1 MTTTPTQTRQSVL
14 KLTTLTAACER
25 FGFYVILCMIVLYT
39 KAEFSFS
46 DSDAFELFAVIMA
59 LSYMLPMVGGYFA
72 NNLFGVRRSLVLG
85 LAVEGLGLFLLAIPV
100 HFLFPFALAMVV
112 IGAGLFKSAPIDLL
126 EGSYK
131 ENDQRVDSGFALYY
145 MGFNLGGFVSAVLT
159 GIAERYFGWHMAF
172 LVGGVSVFIGLL
184 IYFFLRNS
192 VTKLDSPIGKIK
204 LSPKI
209 WIVGISIILLAS
221 FCCSFLLSHVAVNNI
236 LFTLMGIFLIGY
248 YVYEMQKATHY
259 DRMKIAA
266 CLLLILIEV
275 VYFVLYFQAY
285 TSVELFIDRVVNR
298 DFMGVVVPT
307 EAYMGLN
314 PILLIIL
321 GPMLAF
327 FYRKISVKYGKDLS
341 IMMKFALG
349 LLVISVSFL
358 TLVLGILVTES
369 NTLVSSLWVII
380 AFCFYTLGEMLVT
393 AIGIVV
399 VKDLVPEK
407 MYGIAV
413 GTWFFGCALAALLSG
428 WLASFAGVA
437 DTMNDVHAI
446 LIVYQSAFTKIGL
459 AGLAVTAIV
468 FLVGS
473 YIKKMSEGNLARN

>member
-1 MTTTPTQTRQSVL
+1 MTIPIRTQPSAL

-25 FGFYVILCMIVLYT
+25 FGFYVILCMIVLYA

-46 DSDAFELFAVIMA
+46 DSKAFELFAVVIA
-59 LSYMLPMVGGYFA
+59 LSYVLPMVGSYFA
-72 NNLFGVRRSLVLG
+72 DNLFGIRRSLILG
-85 LAVEGLGLFLLAIPV
+85 LIVEGFGLLLLAVPA
-100 HFLFPFALAMVV
+100 HFLFPIALAMVV
-112 IGAGLFKSAPIDLL
+112 VGAGLFKTAPVDIL
-126 EGSYK
+126 EQSYK
-131 ENDQRVDSGFALYY
+131 ENDPCIDSGFALYY
-145 MGFNLGGFVSAVLT
+145 MGFNLGGFVSAILT
-159 GIAERYFGWHMAF
+159 GIAERYFGWHVAF
-172 LVGGVSVFIGLL
+172 LVGGVSIFVGLI

-192 VTKLDSPIGKIK
+192 VAKLDSPIGKIK
-204 LSPKI
+204 LSFKI
-209 WIVGISIILLAS
+209 WLVGIAIVLLAS

-236 LFTLMGIFLIGY
+236 LFTLVGILLIGY
-248 YVYEMQKATHY
+248 YVYEMRKATHY
-259 DRMKIAA
+259 DRMRIAA

-275 VYFVLYFQAY
+275 VYFILYFQAY

-298 DFMGVVVPT
+298 SFMGVVVPT
-307 EAYMGLN
+307 EAYIGLN

-321 GPMLAF
+321 GPILAF
-327 FYRKISVKYGKDLS
+327 IYRKIAVKYGKNFS

-349 LLVISVSFL
+349 LLVVSISFL
-358 TLVLGILVTES
+358 ILVLGILVTES

-428 WLASFAGVA
+428 WLAGFAGVA

-446 LIVYQSAFTKIGL
+446 LSVYQSAFIKIGL
-459 AGLAVTAIV
+459 GGLVVTVIV
-468 FLVGS
+468 FLVS
-473 YIKKMSEGNLARN
+473 PYIKKMIEGDLTGN